1 MSDKKLHFETVQLHA
16 GQRDADGGT
25 GACAVPVYQTAA
37 YRFDSCGAAN
47 DIFALREQGNIYGR
61 LTNPTQQVLETRMAA
76 LEGGTAALAL
86 ASGAAAVTYSLLNVL
101 QPGDHLV
108 AGNNLYGGSYNL
120 IVNTLAPLGISHT
133 IIDLNDADALRAAIH
148 PETKVVYGETF
159 GNPNSDVTD
168 IRRVADIAHAAGALL
183 IIDNTFGT
191 PRLIRPVEHGAD
203 VVVHSA
209 TKFLSGHGTSLG
221 GIIVDG
227 GHFDFKANAARFPT
241 IAAPDPNY
249 HGGVFADMAPD
260 SPFVSRV
267 RCVVLRDQGACI
279 SPFNAFMI
287 LQGIET
293 LSLRVER
300 HVANALKI
308 VSFLASH
315 PKVKSVSHPS
325 LPSHP
330 DHELY
335 MRYFPEGG
343 GSIFTIEINGGR
355 DAAWRFIDSLKLF
368 SLVANVAD
376 VRSLAIH
383 PASTTHSQLSDSELA
398 QQNIS
403 QSTVRLS
410 IGLEHVDDLIA
421 DLDQAL
427 SLV

>member
-343 GSIFTIEINGGR
+343 GSIFTIELNGGR

-410 IGLEHVDDLIA
+410 IGLEHVADLIA

>member
-37 YRFDSCGAAN
+37 YRFDSCSAAN
-47 DIFALREQGNIYGR
+47 DIFALRSQGNIYGR

-133 IIDLNDADALRAAIH
+133 IVDLRDADALRAAIR

-227 GHFDFKANAARFPT
+227 GHFDFKANAGRFPT

-279 SPFNAFMI
+279 SPFNAFQI

-300 HVANALKI
+300 HVSNALKI
-308 VSFLASH
+308 ASFLASH
-315 PKVKSVSHPS
+315 PKVRSVSHPS

-343 GSIFTIEINGGR
+343 GSIFTIELNGGR